1 MDAGTLTNRRRNQT
15 LYTWLHTKAAEK
27 HEQARE
33 KSNLVYIHRMQG
45 CAEYYQSGKQLADDC
60 ESEPSDYTLDEAV
73 LLALG
78 AMLRYGAT
86 NNLGPTKCSRINY
99 LWFLTVVSGYNW
111 ISGTS
116 PIAGVKDGWDWTV
129 HHPLTT
135 DRSVFLFMNH
145 LLVDIMPVFVPGYDA
160 STLLAK
166 EREIYNMTPEEQT
179 TESETVRTSGNYAE
193 WHAIWTLWY
202 ANRQA
207 DGSATAG
214 SYVPTTAPD
223 LPNGNT
229 TLTVWDTTQD
239 PSTFADPTKW
249 TPLQLTS
256 GGPRKNYYT
265 WKWHDVATTCISPA
279 EDIAITAAAD
289 AECPRDPVAR
299 KADIQALLNITNT
312 LSTHEDRKMLAEF
325 WAAGPFTISPPGMF
339 IWFWKEYML
348 ATKTAHTQGF
358 NMFFYSGLDLAIH
371 LFEAGRMVWGLKKSN
386 MQARPIQEV
395 RTMFRADP
403 ITQYDGTVSTGQYWK
418 PYQDPTFVTPP
429 FADFPSGHSA
439 FSQSFAIVMTDWFGP
454 TIPTVTT
461 ARTDQTLLSPSL
473 PATAT
478 EPFGRF
484 TFAPGSSGVEPGLVP
499 SAPLTIG
506 STWTVW
512 QDMADSAG
520 LSRQYGGI
528 HANSAHLGCQ
538 SLAPALHTVISTNW
552 AIQK

>member
-15 LYTWLHTKAAEK
+15 LYTWLLNKAAEK
-27 HEQARE
+27 HEQTRE
-33 KSNLVYIHRMQG
+33 KSNLVYIHRIQG
-45 CAEYYQSGKQLADDC
+45 CAEYFQSGKQLADTC
-60 ESEPSDYTLDEAV
+60 ESLPSDYTLDEAV
-73 LLALG
+73 LLALD
-78 AMLRYGAT
+78 AILRYAAT

-99 LWFLTVVSGYNW
+99 LWFLTVASGYNW
-111 ISGTS
+111 ISQHS
-116 PIAGVKDGWDWTV
+116 PIAGVKDGWDWTT

-135 DRSVFLFMNH
+135 DRSVFVFMNH

-179 TESETVRTSGNYAE
+179 TESETVRTLGHYAE
-193 WHAIWTLWY
+193 WRAIWNLWY

-207 DGSATAG
+207 DGSAVAG
-214 SYVPTTAPD
+214 SYVPTASD
-223 LPNGNT
+223 LPNGAT
-229 TLTVWDTTQD
+229 TLTVWNTAQD
-239 PSTFADPTKW
+239 PGTFTAPTKW
-249 TPLQLTS
+249 TPLQLTD
-256 GGPRKNYYT
+256 GGGRKNYYT

-279 EDIAITAAAD
+279 EDAALMAAAD
-289 AECPRDPVAR
+289 AACPKDFESR
-299 KADIQALLNITNT
+299 KADIRALLDITNT
-312 LSTHEDRKMLAEF
+312 LNTHQDRKMLAEF
-325 WAAGPFTISPPGMF
+325 WAGGPFTISPPGMF
-339 IWFWKEYML
+339 VWFWKEFML
-348 ATKTAHTQGF
+348 ATKTAHKRGF
-358 NMFFYSGLDLAIH
+358 DAFFYSGLDLAIH

-395 RTMFRADP
+395 RNMFRSDP
-403 ITQYDGTVSTGQYWK
+403 ITQYDGTVSTGQSWK
-418 PYQDPTFVTPP
+418 PYQVPTFVTPP

-454 TIPTVTT
+454 DIPTVTT
-461 ARTDQTLLSPSL
+461 TRTDQQLLSQSL

-478 EPFGRF
+478 EPFGHF
-484 TFAPGSSGVEPGLVP
+484 TFAAGSSDVEPGSVP

-506 STWTVW
+506 SSWTKW

-528 HANSAHLGCQ
+528 HAISAHSGCQ
-538 SLAPALHTVISTNW
+538 LLAPALHTVISTNW